1 VVGVKYIASVSFGK
15 DSLAMLLKL
24 IEEKYPLD
32 YVVFY
37 DTGMEFNSI
46 YNIRD
51 IVKRKLE
58 ELNIEFVEL
67 KPKEPFWMQMLI
79 REIKYRKKE
88 GYHYGFSW
96 CGGNCRWGTS
106 EKLQAI
112 RKFKKSLNDEVIDY
126 VGIAADETARFEKAK
141 SEGKVLP
148 LVEWGMTEK
157 DCLKYCRDNGYSWN
171 EDGIDLYDVLDRVS
185 CWCCR
190 NKNLKELKAIYEYL
204 PKYWKRLKGLEYRL
218 GEPMKGKDKSILE
231 LEQRFEKEKE

>member
-1 VVGVKYIASVSFGK
+1 
-15 DSLAMLLKL
+15 MLLKL

-112 RKFKKSLNDEVIDY
+112 RQKI
-126 VGIAADETARFEKAK
+126 
-141 SEGKVLP
+141 
-148 LVEWGMTEK
+148 
-157 DCLKYCRDNGYSWN
+157 
-171 EDGIDLYDVLDRVS
+171 
-185 CWCCR
+185 
-190 NKNLKELKAIYEYL
+190 
-204 PKYWKRLKGLEYRL
+204 
-218 GEPMKGKDKSILE
+218 
-231 LEQRFEKEKE
+231 